1 MKKDNVVHFA
11 MVTLEQMDF
20 YIEKLTVNVALGR
33 ITEQACP
40 NAILVLSS
48 NGFLSGGILG

>member
-1 MKKDNVVHFA
+1 MKKDNVVHFT